1 MSFKDLC
8 GAAYAVLFATADP
21 MRPDKMAEIL
31 EIEEKAAL
39 EVLLTLQNN
48 LDVEDSGVELLSLD
62 GAFQLATKN
71 KFGDVVK
78 RALEIKKNTPLSQAA
93 LEVLAIVAYNQPVT
107 RSFVEQVRGID
118 SSSVMS
124 GLVEKGLIEESGRLD
139 LPGQPLAYKTTENFL
154 RCFSMSSLA
163 DLPPIEHEFVISEE
177 EETAIGEEQ

>member
-8 GAAYAVLFATADP
+8 AAAHAVLFATADP
-21 MRPDKMAEIL
+21 MRPDRLAEIL
-31 EIEEKAAL
+31 EIEEKAAK

-48 LDVEDSGVELLSLD
+48 LDVEDSGVELICLD

-124 GLVEKGLIEESGRLD
+124 GLVDKGLIEESGRLD
-139 LPGQPLAYKTTENFL
+139 LPGKPLAYKTTENFL
-154 RCFSMSSLA
+154 RCFSMISLG
-163 DLPPIEHEFVISEE
+163 DLPPIEHEFAPEE
-177 EETAIGEEQ
+177 IEDTEGEQE